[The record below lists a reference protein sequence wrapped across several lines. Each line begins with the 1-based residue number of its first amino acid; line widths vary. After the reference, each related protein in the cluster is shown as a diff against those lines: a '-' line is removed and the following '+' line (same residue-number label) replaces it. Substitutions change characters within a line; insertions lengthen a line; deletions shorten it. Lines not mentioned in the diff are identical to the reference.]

1 MGGRGSGRIPAP
13 TAMKLLRGGSPGR
26 DSGGRKVP
34 LPPKFVRATPDAPEW
49 LDDEGR
55 AEWARVAPGLERLAL
70 LKPED
75 RAALAVYCETWSRY
89 VKAVQQCRAE
99 GLVLTNPASGRAH
112 ANPAAAIAQ
121 TAAAQML
128 RFAQEF
134 GLTPVAEARLA
145 AMPADDDDAADPF
158 AAPHWTRENE

>member
-13 TAMKLLRGGSPGR
+13 APLKLLHGSRPGR

-34 LPPKFVRATPDAPEW
+34 VPPKFDRAAPDAPEW

-55 AEWARVAPGLERLAL
+55 AEWARVAPGLERLDL

-89 VKAVQQCRAE
+89 VKAVQQYRAE
-99 GLVLTNPASGRAH
+99 GLVLTNPGSGRTH
-112 ANPAAAIAQ
+112 ANPAAAIAH

-134 GLTPVAEARLA
+134 GLTPASEARLA
-145 AMPADDDDAADPF
+145 SLPVDSGDVDDPF
-158 AAPHWTRENE
+158 AAG